1 MPIPHRQISV
11 EGLSSVSQITVDQIY
26 VVLVEP
32 SSAQQKIIGKY
43 LSDIGINHRTWV
55 RTGNEALANMR
66 KGMPDLVISAM
77 HLEDMTGTELVQS
90 MRADSGLQ
98 SIPFML
104 ISSETH
110 YRYLEPIRQA
120 GVIAILQKPF
130 TFEQL
135 KKAID
140 STVYYL
146 DPGDANVSGSFSGDE
161 LNVLVVDDSY
171 TARKHIMRVLN
182 NMGIEQITTAENGAQ
197 ALDLVANRY
206 FDLIVTDYNMP
217 QMDGAELVEHVRR
230 GSAQASVPI
239 IMVSSETDES
249 RLAAVTQAGV
259 SAICDKPFDAFTV
272 KQLIEKIVV

>member
-1 MPIPHRQISV
+1 M
-11 EGLSSVSQITVDQIY
+11 SQITVDQIY
-26 VVLVEP
+26 ALLVEP

-43 LSDIGINHRTWV
+43 LGDIGISHRTWV
-55 RTGNEALANMR
+55 RTGNEAIISMR
-66 KGMPDLVISAM
+66 KDMPDLVISAM
-77 HLEDMTGTELVQS
+77 HLEDMTGTELVQT
-90 MRADSGLQ
+90 MRADDNLQ
-98 SIPFML
+98 AIPFML

-146 DPGDANVSGSFSGDE
+146 DPGDVTVSSFSGDE

-171 TARKHIMRVLN
+171 TARKHIMRVLS
-182 NMGIEQITTAENGAQ
+182 NMGIDQITTAENGAQ
-197 ALDLVANRY
+197 ALDLVGTHY

-217 QMDGAELVEHVRR
+217 RMDGAELVEHVRR
-230 GSAQASVPI
+230 GSAQASIPI

-272 KQLIEKIVV
+272 KQLIEKIVI

>member
-1 MPIPHRQISV
+1 MT
-11 EGLSSVSQITVDQIY
+11 QITMDQLYIL
-26 VVLVEP
+26 LVEP

-43 LSDIGINHRTWV
+43 LGDIGVSGRSWV
-55 RTGNEALANMR
+55 KTGVEALANMR
-66 KGMPDLVISAM
+66 KDTPDLVISAM
-77 HLEDMTGTELVQS
+77 YLEDMTGTELVQS
-90 MRADSGLQ
+90 MRADDELQ

-130 TFEQL
+130 TLEQL
-135 KKAID
+135 KTAID
-140 STVYYL
+140 STIYYL
-146 DPGDANVSGSFSGDE
+146 DPGGVNINSFSGDE
-161 LNVLVVDDSY
+161 LNVLVVDDSH

-197 ALDLVANRY
+197 ALELVAKHY

-217 QMDGAELVEHVRR
+217 QMDGAELVEHVRH
-230 GSAQASVPI
+230 GSAQASIPI

-272 KQLIEKIVV
+272 KQLIEKIVI

>member
-1 MPIPHRQISV
+1 M
-11 EGLSSVSQITVDQIY
+11 SQLTADDVY
-26 VVLVEP
+26 VLLVEP
-32 SSAQQKIIGKY
+32 SKAQQKIIGRF
-43 LSDIGINHRTWV
+43 LDDIGIHNRSWV
-55 RTGNEALANMR
+55 RTGKEAIASMR
-66 KGMPDLVISAM
+66 ATAPDLVISAM
-77 HLEDMTGTELVQS
+77 HLQDTTGTELVQT
-90 MRADSGLQ
+90 MRGDTALQ

-140 STVYYL
+140 STLYYL
-146 DPGDANVSGSFSGDE
+146 EPGEVGNSCLSGDE
-161 LNVLVVDDSY
+161 LNVLVVDDSAM
-171 TARKHIMRVLN
+171 ARKHITRVLN
-182 NMGIEQITTAENGAQ
+182 NMGIERITTAENGAR
-197 ALDLVANRY
+197 ALELVAEHY

-230 GSAQASVPI
+230 GSDQASIPI

-259 SAICDKPFDAFTV
+259 SAICDKPFDAYTV
-272 KQLIEKIVV
+272 KQLIEKFVI

>member
-1 MPIPHRQISV
+1 M
-11 EGLSSVSQITVDQIY
+11 SQITVDQIY
-26 VVLVEP
+26 ILLVEP

-43 LSDIGINHRTWV
+43 LSDIGISHHSWM
-55 RTGNEALANMR
+55 RTGNEALNSMR
-66 KGMPDLVISAM
+66 KDMPDLVISAM
-77 HLEDMTGTELVQS
+77 HLEDMTGAELVQI
-90 MRADSGLQ
+90 MRADNSLQ

-130 TFEQL
+130 TFDQL

-146 DPGDANVSGSFSGDE
+146 DPADANGSSFSGDE
-161 LNVLVVDDSY
+161 LNVLVVDDSF

-182 NMGIEQITTAENGAQ
+182 NMGIDKIATAENGAQ
-197 ALDLVANRY
+197 ALDLVGKRY

-217 QMDGAELVEHVRR
+217 QMDGAELVGHVRR
-230 GSAQASVPI
+230 GSAQASIPI

-272 KQLIEKIVV
+272 KQLIEKIVI